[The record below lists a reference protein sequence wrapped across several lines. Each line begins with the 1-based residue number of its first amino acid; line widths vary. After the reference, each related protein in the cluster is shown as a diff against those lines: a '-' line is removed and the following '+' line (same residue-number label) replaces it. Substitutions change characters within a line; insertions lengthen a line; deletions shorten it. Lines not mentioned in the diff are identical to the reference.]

1 MGDNL
6 GTYNYGEFSN
16 NTDELERLKRQAQ
29 VAWAI
34 EESYLAAHGLRDG
47 MIVADLASGPGFI
60 SGLIKRELCPAGKVI
75 GVELNESLLALA
87 RKLASG
93 TEHPP
98 EFRAG
103 DVYQLDCLEDASI
116 DFAYCRFLLQHL
128 AEPAK
133 ALQTI
138 YRKLKPG
145 GRLAILETDDSL
157 FSFMPTIADMERFIE
172 TAISSQAQRGGDRKI
187 GRKLS
192 GLLWEN
198 HFTDTM
204 NQIVTINTEMMDG
217 NDFLNITTSFKLEL
231 IPDDD
236 LRWAKACISKARK
249 AIESGSYFGQAGV
262 YIVSANRPK

>member
-1 MGDNL
+1 
-6 GTYNYGEFSN
+6 
-16 NTDELERLKRQAQ
+16 
-29 VAWAI
+29 
-34 EESYLAAHGLRDG
+34 
-47 MIVADLASGPGFI
+47 
-60 SGLIKRELCPAGKVI
+60 
-75 GVELNESLLALA
+75 
-87 RKLASG
+87 
-93 TEHPP
+93 
-98 EFRAG
+98 
-103 DVYQLDCLEDASI
+103 
-116 DFAYCRFLLQHL
+116 
-128 AEPAK
+128 
-133 ALQTI
+133 
-138 YRKLKPG
+138 
-145 GRLAILETDDSL
+145 
-157 FSFMPTIADMERFIE
+157 MERFIE

-236 LRWAKACISKARK
+236 LHWAKACISKARK

>member
-1 MGDNL
+1 ML
-6 GTYNYGEFSN
+6 A
-16 NTDELERLKRQAQ
+16 RQ
-29 VAWAI
+29 
-34 EESYLAAHGLRDG
+34 
-47 MIVADLASGPGFI
+47 LAS
-60 SGLIKRELCPAGKVI
+60 E
-75 GVELNESLLALA
+75 
-87 RKLASG
+87 
-93 TEHPP
+93 TERPP

-103 DVYQLDCLEDASI
+103 DVYQLDCLEDASL

-157 FSFMPTIADMERFIE
+157 FSFMPAIANMDRFIE
-172 TAISSQAQRGGDRKI
+172 TAIAAQAQRGGDRKI

-217 NDFLNITTSFKLEL
+217 NEFLNITTSFKLEL
-231 IPDDD
+231 IPDHD
-236 LRWAKACISKARK
+236 LHWAKACIGNARK

-262 YIVSANRPK
+262 YMVSASRPE